1 MRLLIILGIFFQNF
15 VFAEL
20 PKTALLL
27 ATGTNFDVT
36 SFEIGNS
43 FCALIN
49 EKTSKNNV
57 KCITMETAGSLKNID
72 IVLSNKS
79 NIGIAE
85 LNTILSSEK
94 KENLRVIARLYSA
107 PLFILSSKNSDVNSF
122 NDILLQ
128 KNINLGNKESG
139 DNNLGKLIF
148 KESDWEKG
156 NLLELGRQDIASL
169 FCKNELDISFLVT
182 KNPSPF
188 IENIT
193 NKCGAKIVSL
203 EDIFI
208 QKFIQK
214 NKIFSEFTIPANS
227 YANQPIE
234 IKTVAIDVVL
244 FASKETPDE
253 LVQEIL
259 NTIFDDI
266 KRLQSSNATFKDV
279 KIRSFFPKSL
289 LSEPILLHKGAEK
302 FLKDMEKNENYSINK

>member
-27 ATGTNFDVT
+27 ANGTNAEVT
-36 SFEIGNS
+36 SFEIGKS

-49 EKTSKNNV
+49 QDAGENNI

-72 IVLSNKS
+72 VVLSNKS

-85 LNTILSSEK
+85 LNTVLSSEK
-94 KENLRVIARLYSA
+94 KENLRVIAKLYSA

-139 DNNLGKLIF
+139 DNNLAKLIF
-148 KESDWEKG
+148 KENGWEKG
-156 NLLELGRQDIASL
+156 NLLELRRQDITSL
-169 FCKNELDISFLVT
+169 FCKNGLDVSFVLT
-182 KNPSPF
+182 KNPSPL

-193 NKCGAKIVSL
+193 SKCGAKIVSL
-203 EDIFI
+203 ETSFI
-208 QKFIQK
+208 QKFIEK

-227 YANQPIE
+227 YANQPAE
-234 IKTVAIDVVL
+234 IKTIATDVVL

-253 LVQEIL
+253 LVLEIL
-259 NTIFDDI
+259 NILFGDI
-266 KRLQSSNATFKDV
+266 KKLQSSNVTFKDV
-279 KIRSFFPKSL
+279 KVRSFFPKSL
-289 LSEPILLHKGAEK
+289 LSEPILLHQGAEK